1 MNIFGAINVT
11 DPVTI
16 TVSMI
21 IVIAVL
27 IFLELLFEFLEK
39 LAIKYNQTEIFHKL
53 KHELMILGII
63 SFCIFIIQT
72 AAEKSPEIIASE
84 YFISFEMAHIIVL
97 FMAFSF
103 MAQAIVLISFT
114 NRDGTEFLKMVR

>member
-1 MNIFGAINVT
+1 MTVFGSINLT

-16 TVSMI
+16 TVSML
-21 IVIAVL
+21 IVIVVL

-39 LAIKYNQTEIFHKL
+39 VAIKYNQTEIFHKL

-63 SFCIFIIQT
+63 SFGIFIVQS
-72 AAEKSPEIIASE
+72 AAENNPEVVTSE
-84 YFISFEMAHIIVL
+84 YFISFELAHIVVL

-103 MAQAIVLISFT
+103 IAQAVILVNFT
-114 NRDGTEFLKMVR
+114 NRDGKEFLKMVS